1 MKERESGG
9 KDELDVFSPLS
20 SKNESLTDSK
30 KKSFNSDGKQIKTEQ
45 EILKLDNQSNIKPED
60 EVGLQ
65 NSIYSEKLNKL

>member
-20 SKNESLTDSK
+20 SKNESFDSK